1 MRSLQREPG
10 LLLALLAVVLL
21 VAIFIVYPQLRVIA
35 TPGSGYVAFLTGG
48 TWQRALLNSLEVMAL
63 STTSAVILGF
73 IFAYAMVYTDMPWKP
88 FFRLVGILPLL
99 SPPFVVA
106 AAYVILFGPRGV
118 ITYGIFGQT
127 ISVFGLGGIWGVQTI
142 AFFPFAYQLIADVLS
157 RSDAR
162 LEQAARNL
170 GAGPWQVFRTVT
182 LPLTRP
188 GLGAAILT
196 TAIYVLEDFGN
207 PALIGGTFTVL
218 PTQAYGL
225 ISGFGDLPG
234 ATAVST
240 LLLALALVLYLTKI
254 RLDSGR
260 SFVTVSGRASSM
272 PRPPVPVR
280 LKWACF
286 SACLAL
292 SILILTVY
300 GSLLVSALTLNFP
313 TVMTP
318 TLQHFQY
325 ITTGTNGTALQNT
338 LIFGLAAAA
347 FSAAFALLAGWLVQ
361 RVAFTGARALDFLLI
376 MPAAIPGLFFGIGYA
391 TAFNEPW
398 LDWLG
403 RGYLIIIAMI
413 FWNIPIGYQAAV
425 AGLRQIDRTMDE
437 AATSL
442 GASSLRG
449 FRDILLPM
457 LSGSLRVG
465 FVTTFVR
472 AVTTLSVVIFL
483 FTPGSTVAT
492 IRIYQLVND
501 LNFGGATAFTVADIA
516 MAIGALVIVGLLARG
531 RTALIGRAAAAQVA
545 LVPPLEHTASGGS
558 PLAR

>member
-10 LLLALLAVVLL
+10 VLLALLAVIAL
-21 VAIFIVYPQLRVIA
+21 VAVFIVYPQLRVIA
-35 TPGSGYVAFLTGG
+35 TPGAGYVDFITGG
-48 TWQRALLNSLEVMAL
+48 TWVRSTWQSIQVMVL
-63 STTSAVILGF
+63 STTTAVLLGF
-73 IFAYAMVYTDMPWKP
+73 VFAYGMVYTNMPWKR
-88 FFRLVGILPLL
+88 FFRVIGILPLL

-106 AAYVILFGPRGV
+106 AAYVILFGPRGL
-118 ITYGIFGQT
+118 ISYGIFGQT
-127 ISVFGLGGIWGVQTI
+127 LNIFGLGGIWGVQTI

-170 GAGPWQVFRTVT
+170 GAGPWQVFRSVT
-182 LPLTRP
+182 LPLSRP

-207 PALIGGTFTVL
+207 PALIGGTYTVL

-240 LLLALALVLYLTKI
+240 LLLGLALILYVAKI
-254 RLDSGR
+254 RLDGGR

-272 PRPPVPVR
+272 PRPPVPVA
-280 LKWACF
+280 LTWTCF
-286 SACLAL
+286 IACLLL
-292 SILILTVY
+292 SVVIITVY

-313 TVMTP
+313 TVLTP
-318 TLQHFQY
+318 TMQHFEY

-338 LIFGLAAAA
+338 LVFGLAAAT
-347 FSAAFALLAGWLVQ
+347 FSAGFALLAGWLVERGAWRGR
-361 RVAFTGARALDFLLI
+361 RVLDFLLI

-398 LDWLG
+398 LDWLD
-403 RGYLIIIAMI
+403 RGVLIIISMI
-413 FWNIPIGYQAAV
+413 FWNIPVGYQAAV

-449 FRDILLPM
+449 FRDVIVPM
-457 LSGSLRVG
+457 LGGSLRVG

-483 FTPGSTVAT
+483 FTPSSTVAT
-492 IRIYQLVND
+492 IRIFQLVND
-501 LNFGGATAFTVADIA
+501 LNFGRATAFTVADIGLA
-516 MAIGALVIVGLLARG
+516 IMALSIMAVLARG
-531 RTALIGRAAAAQVA
+531 RIALGAARA
-545 LVPPLEHTASGGS
+545 
-558 PLAR
+558 